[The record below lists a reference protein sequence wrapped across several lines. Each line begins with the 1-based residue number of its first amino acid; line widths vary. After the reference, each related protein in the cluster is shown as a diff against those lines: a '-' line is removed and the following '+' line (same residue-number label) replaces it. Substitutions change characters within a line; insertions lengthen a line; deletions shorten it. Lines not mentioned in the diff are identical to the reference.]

1 MSHVIVTTAGRP
13 DEVTEQRALAAA
25 QALGVKQVTRHKRS
39 IPQLMEVYGCDVIVA
54 GKQRYEFYQ
63 KTMDGPFFF
72 HPDTAAFRLKRLMNG
87 QHDPLVEACDL
98 KLGDSFLDT
107 TLGLATDS
115 LVAAYAVGSTGSITG
130 IEIDRNVAFL
140 TKMGLTEFEAKFP
153 ELQEAMR
160 RINVIQ
166 ESSITYLKQSADDIY
181 DVVYMDPMFSHL
193 IEESSSFAPLRQA
206 GVHGS
211 LTHEWVEEAVRVA
224 KRRVVVKAHYL
235 DSVFDEFGFQRIR
248 RPNTKFHFGI
258 IEK

>member
-25 QALGVKQVTRHKRS
+25 QALGYKQITRHKRS
-39 IPQLMEVYGCDVIVA
+39 VQQLMDVYGCDVLVA
-54 GKQRYEFYQ
+54 GKQRYEFYR
-63 KTMDGPFFF
+63 KAVDGPFFF

-87 QHDPLVEACDL
+87 QNDPLVDACDL

-115 LVAAYAVGSTGSITG
+115 LVAAHAVGPAGRVTG
-130 IEIDRNVAFL
+130 IEIDPNIAFI
-140 TKMGLTEFEAKFP
+140 TKLGLTEFEPKFL

-166 ESSITYLKQSADDIY
+166 ESATSYLIQSADDTY
-181 DVVYMDPMFSHL
+181 DVVYMDPMFSQP
-193 IEESSSFAPLRQA
+193 IAESSSFAPLRQV

-211 LTHEWVEEAVRVA
+211 LTQEWVNEAIRVA

-235 DSVFDEFGFQRIR
+235 DSVFDEFGFRRIR